1 MARFYNYTGAAS
13 SRGGPSSPYH
23 VMIATPVGVAPCC
36 DYTRSLAA
44 TVETLSRA
52 DIRMEIN
59 LLHGHCHV
67 DDARNLLIRE
77 FLQSECTDLFF
88 IDADMGWQ
96 GNYVSRLLR
105 HEGDIVAGV
114 YCHKSDDGTYP
125 FHPGGPVEPNEH
137 GLYQMPKVATGFM
150 RIRRHVLEA
159 LYRRENERGRLSR
172 KGDELGNDL
181 QSISGQNFLPVAR
194 IVERGFPKELGLEA
208 EAGND
213 LYTSGDYVLSLK
225 ARQLGFKCFIDPDM
239 EFSHSGEK
247 VWRGHFGNAVRRNMG
262 IWQPGFVDAVA
273 ALKSGPGWS
282 ESIARLVKHYGLPTD
297 WPLAAEPLTELYEQ
311 ARHSHLSGDVLEFG
325 SGLSTLVLGLALA
338 GTDRTVHALEHDAL
352 YFQQTSR
359 MLQAFEVPNVILHYA
374 PLVPQED
381 GTVAYGIGGSQGDTF
396 TKVLLHMDGAC
407 GSTAFFDEDGLPS
420 QFSLALLDGPP
431 RRYGRLAA
439 VKPFAQHLAG
449 AVLVIDDAEQHG
461 EMIDWL
467 RANGHDVNIRPGTR
481 WWAVAHPKAQAM
493 LEAAE

>member
-1 MARFYNYTGAAS
+1 MARFYSYTGAAS

-105 HEGDIVAGV
+105 LEGDIVAGV
-114 YCHKSDDGTYP
+114 YCHKSDEGTFP
-125 FHPGGPVEPNEH
+125 FHPGGDVEPNEH

-225 ARQLGFKCFIDPDM
+225 ARQLGFKLFIDPDM

-262 IWQPGFVDAVA
+262 IWQPGFVEAVDELRS
-273 ALKSGPGWS
+273 LKLPNVVMPK
-282 ESIARLVKHYGLPTD
+282 LVKHYGLSTD
-297 WPLAAEPLTELYEQ
+297 WPLAAEPLIELNYQ
-311 ARHSHLSGDVLEFG
+311 ALASRGDVLEFG

-381 GTVAYGIGGSQGDTF
+381 GTVAYGVDDLS
-396 TKVLLHMDGAC
+396 A
-407 GSTAFFDEDGLPS
+407 
-420 QFSLALLDGPP
+420 QFGLALLDGPP
-431 RRYGRLAA
+431 RRYGRLGA
-439 VKPFAQHLAG
+439 VKPFAQQLAG

-467 RANGHDVNIRPGTR
+467 RANGHDVNIRPGSR